1 MIFNDGGGIF
11 ADDPRDREPDEEELQ
26 RHILERKEIESINK
40 ARQAINVTYDN
51 DSGRAR
57 ISFRGAPSDIV
68 VEVNHA
74 EAAVIIGRL
83 SRIPWRE

>member
-40 ARQAINVTYDN
+40 ARQSINVTYDN

-57 ISFRGAPSDIV
+57 ISFRGIV